1 MSTHC
6 LICITLH
13 TNIVLGRLDCP
24 ARRYTFQQALRIPQI
39 VCERAFLGGENV
51 CQVNLQVCIATHMH
65 ACVLCMH
72 IYFLV
77 SPRNCLRE
85 LDLPKKVCENSF

>member
-24 ARRYTFQQALRIPQI
+24 TRRYTFQQALRIPQI
-39 VCERAFLGGENV
+39 VCERAFWGGEMS
-51 CQVNLQVCIATHMH
+51 A
-65 ACVLCMH
+65 
-72 IYFLV
+72 
-77 SPRNCLRE
+77 
-85 LDLPKKVCENSF
+85 K